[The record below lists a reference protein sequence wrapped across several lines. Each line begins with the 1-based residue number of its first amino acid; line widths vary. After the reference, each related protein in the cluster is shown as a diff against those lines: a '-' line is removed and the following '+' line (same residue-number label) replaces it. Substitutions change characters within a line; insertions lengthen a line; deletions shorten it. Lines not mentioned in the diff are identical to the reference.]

1 MAEYQGPTQ
10 PHMPLRVVEPG
21 TPEHEAFKTLQE
33 AKPAA
38 YERRFE
44 ESSHLR
50 PAHWDT
56 RTTDAS

>member
-10 PHMPLRVVEPG
+10 PRVPLKVVEPG
-21 TPEHEAFKTLQE
+21 TLEHEAFKTLQE
-33 AKPAA
+33 AKRAA

-44 ESSHLR
+44 ESGHLR

-56 RTTDAS
+56 KS